1 MSWFARKKSHG
12 LHSSVNVIPE
22 IPGLTLGYKLDV
34 IFWFCLL
41 VCLLFFGHLDTN
53 WVILAEDAIIDW
65 PVGKSVGVFSSL
77 MFDGGGE
84 L

>member
-34 IFWFCLL
+34 IFWFCLF
-41 VCLLFFGHLDTN
+41 VGLFVVL
-53 WVILAEDAIIDW
+53 W
-65 PVGKSVGVFSSL
+65 SS
-77 MFDGGGE
+77 
-84 L
+84 